1 MEKLYTTEVLYRG
14 GLGESL
20 SFRIESI
27 IYIDCMHCWRA
38 LSDKILVDKWN
49 DNDKIEKKRTTKK

>member
-14 GLGESL
+14 GLEESL

-27 IYIDCMHCWRA
+27 IYIDLFM
-38 LSDKILVDKWN
+38 KEFLV
-49 DNDKIEKKRTTKK
+49 